1 MKTWLKRK
9 VALVFLLPLC
19 FSVCACHP
27 AAPAAKN
34 EAKPK
39 LLVGFSQLGSESSWR
54 IGNTQSIRSA
64 AEARQINL
72 MYENAVQKQENQ
84 IAAIRSFI
92 AYQVD
97 VISFSPIVEDG
108 WDNVLGEAKKAGI
121 PVILVDRR
129 IHTADDSLYAA
140 YVGADFYQEGVRAAE
155 YLLKKADVLGA
166 RQLKIAEI
174 SGTVAST
181 PSLQRYK
188 GFHDLLDGDERF
200 VTLETVSGD
209 FLRSKGKECMEYL
222 LQTYGSDI
230 DVLYSHNDGMTL
242 GAIDVMDAHGLAPGK
257 DILIITV
264 DGEQAAIDLLK
275 AGKINCVVE
284 CTPLLGNL
292 VMDLAEKLAA
302 GEPVPRLTH
311 PEEQVF
317 SEFDDLSGLE
327 PRGY

>member
-1 MKTWLKRK
+1 MKAWLKK
-9 VALVFLLPLC
+9 DFLIFLLPLC
-19 FSVCACHP
+19 LTLCACRTAPP
-27 AAPAAKN
+27 AA
-34 EAKPK
+34 EEETKPK

-54 IGNTQSIRSA
+54 IGNTQNILSSA
-64 AEARQINL
+64 ESRGINL
-72 MYENAVQKQENQ
+72 MYENAVQKRENQ

-97 VISFSPIVEDG
+97 VIVFSPIVEDG
-108 WDNVLGEAKKAGI
+108 WDNVLAEAKKADI

-129 IHTADDSLYAA
+129 VSTTDDSLYAA
-140 YVGADFYQEGVRAAE
+140 YVGADFYKEGVRAAE
-155 YLLKKADVLGA
+155 YLLKKADILGT
-166 RQLKIAEI
+166 RRLGIAEI
-174 SGTVAST
+174 SGTVDST

-222 LQTYGSDI
+222 LQTYGDEI

-242 GAIDVMDAHGLAPGK
+242 GAIDVIESYGLVPGK
-257 DILIITV
+257 DIIIITV

-275 AGKINCVVE
+275 EGKINCVVE
-284 CTPLLGNL
+284 CTPMLGNL
-292 VMDLAEKLAA
+292 VMDLAEKLEA
-302 GEPVPRLTH
+302 GQPVPPVTH

-317 SEFDDLSGLE
+317 TEFDDLTDLQ